1 MKVSFDFDK
10 TLEKRNIQQIA
21 LTHIQGGDEVF
32 IITRRCQEE
41 SGEVFAV
48 ADKLGIP
55 HDHIYFTC
63 HEFKYKL
70 IKDLNIDTH
79 FDDKLIEII
88 LIEKNTNTKCILV
101 Q

>member
-10 TLEKRNIQQIA
+10 TLEKENIQKIA
-21 LTHIQGGDEVF
+21 SMYIKEGDEVF
-32 IITRRCQEE
+32 IITRRCADDNAAVL
-41 SGEVFAV
+41 SV

-63 HEFKYKL
+63 HEWKYKTIAAL
-70 IKDLNIDTH
+70 GIDQH
-79 FDDKLIEII
+79 YDDKYVEIA
-88 LIEKNTNTKCILV
+88 LIEKNTKTKAILI